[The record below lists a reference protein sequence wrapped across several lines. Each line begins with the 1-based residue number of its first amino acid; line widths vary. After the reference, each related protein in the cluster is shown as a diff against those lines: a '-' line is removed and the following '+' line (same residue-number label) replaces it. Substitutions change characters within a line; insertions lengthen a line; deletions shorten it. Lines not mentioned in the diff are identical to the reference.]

1 MSSRSVRILL
11 LLGAFG
17 VVLAAAFVLFS
28 AERRLSARQ
37 SSHTTF
43 EAQARAVTDA
53 IARLSAAQQAY
64 VAEGQSTAY
73 WTAQSAQQLS
83 AARQGLTEM
92 GGRSSSDEARASVEA
107 AAVSLEQF
115 GTLDRRARQFVDN
128 DQRLLAS
135 DVIFTESA
143 RPLGQAASQV
153 AAAAESERA
162 AATAEIAALRSRQLY
177 AAAGAAG
184 VLLLVVMLLA
194 PVPEADVDVL
204 TAMRAL
210 TESPALRPPAVAPS
224 AARPPRPEPVYGDEA
239 SSARL
244 LPRAPAPQAAA
255 PPPPPPQAPPAGPAL
270 PAVDLTHASQVCS
283 EMARVVDAGGVTGIL
298 GKTAGVLE
306 ARGVIVW
313 VADSAGTAL
322 YPMFAHGYPP
332 AVLLRLGT
340 LPADA
345 DNATAAAWRSGELV
359 AIPAVN
365 GAHGALVSP
374 IVTAEGCVG
383 VLAAELEHGAEMRDD
398 IRALAT
404 IFSAQLAT
412 VVTPVDAVGESG
424 LADRVAT

>member
-28 AERRLSARQ
+28 AERRLTARQ
-37 SSHTTF
+37 ASHTTF
-43 EAQARAVTDA
+43 QAQARAATEA
-53 IARLSAAQQAY
+53 LARLSAAQQAY

-73 WTAQSAQQLS
+73 WTAQAAQQLS
-83 AARQGLTEM
+83 AVRQGLAEM
-92 GGRSSSDEARASVEA
+92 AARSTRDETRASAEA

-115 GTLDRRARQFVDN
+115 GALDRRARQYVDN

-143 RPLGQAASQV
+143 RPLGQAAGQV
-153 AAAAESERA
+153 AAAAESEQA
-162 AATAEIAALRSRQLY
+162 AATADIAALRSRQLY

-210 TESPALRPPAVAPS
+210 TESSPLRPQAVSAP
-224 AARPPRPEPVYGDEA
+224 AARPRPEPVYGDEE
-239 SSARL
+239 STARL
-244 LPRAPAPQAAA
+244 LPRTPVPQAAPPA
-255 PPPPPPQAPPAGPAL
+255 PPPPAPPAEPAL

-283 EMARVVDAGGVTGIL
+283 ELARVVDAGGVTGIL
-298 GKTAGVLE
+298 GKTADVLD

-345 DNATAAAWRSGELV
+345 DNATAAAWRTGELV
-359 AIPAVN
+359 AIAAVN
-365 GAHGALVSP
+365 GARGALVSP

-424 LADRVAT
+424 LAGRVAT